1 MAKIFER
8 ELKQLEH
15 RMTALSARVE
25 ENVQLAI
32 RAVKTQDLPLALRI
46 IADDESVDAEEVELE
61 EECLK
66 ILALHQPV
74 ASDLRVVV
82 SILKINND
90 LERVGDCAVTIA
102 ESACRLCEAPAIP
115 VPDQLGVLAD
125 AALDMLKE
133 ALDAFVQLNGQGARR
148 VRRADDDVDDA
159 HRSVYEHV
167 KTGMRRDS
175 SRVEAAL
182 HVLRISHALERVG
195 DHATNIAE
203 DVIYM
208 VEGGIVRHRDV

>member
-8 ELKQLEH
+8 ELKHLEQ

-32 RAVKTQDLPLALRI
+32 KAVKTQDLPLAIRI
-46 IADDESVDAEEVELE
+46 IADDEAVDAEEVALE

-102 ESACRLCEAPAIP
+102 ESACRLCEAST
-115 VPDQLGVLAD
+115 VRMPDQLGVLAG

-133 ALDAFVQLNGQGARR
+133 ALDAFVRLDGQGARQ
-148 VRRADDDVDDA
+148 VCQADQNVDNA

-167 KTGMRRDS
+167 KTGMLCDS
-175 SRVEAAL
+175 SSVDAAL